1 MIKGKGKEVES
12 LRKRLVVFD
21 LDGTLAPIGQGMSQE
36 NIDLLKKISEK
47 GMKIAICSGKPTYY
61 LCGFV
66 RQMGIPDMI
75 LLGENGAVIQF
86 GINLPPQIYCTLPY
100 ERSVKSAL
108 RQIEEDIGDM
118 LPDIWFQPNSVGVTP
133 FPRNEEE
140 FQKIEDYMKEH
151 EELLEGIETFRHVDS
166 VDFVPS
172 GLTKYDGLQKL
183 TQMTGIMAD
192 EMIAVGDGVKDA
204 PMFRYAGLS
213 LGIQLPEEDMAD
225 RNFASITESMEYI
238 LSLLQEQKE

>member
-1 MIKGKGKEVES
+1 
-12 LRKRLVVFD
+12 
-21 LDGTLAPIGQGMSQE
+21 
-36 NIDLLKKISEK
+36 
-47 GMKIAICSGKPTYY
+47 MKTA
-61 LCGFV
+61 
-66 RQMGIPDMI
+66 GI
-75 LLGENGAVIQF
+75 
-86 GINLPPQIYCTLPY
+86 
-100 ERSVKSAL
+100 
-108 RQIEEDIGDM
+108 
-118 LPDIWFQPNSVGVTP
+118 
-133 FPRNEEE
+133 
-140 FQKIEDYMKEH
+140 YMKEH

-238 LSLLQEQKE
+238 LSLLQEQKEETGFPD

>member
-1 MIKGKGKEVES
+1 M
-12 LRKRLVVFD
+12 RKRLVVFD

-36 NIDLLKKISEK
+36 NIDLLNKISDR
-47 GMKIAICSGKPTYY
+47 GMKIAICSGKPAYY

-66 RQMGIPDMI
+66 RQLGIHDMI

-118 LPDIWFQPNSVGVTP
+118 IPDIWFQPNSVGVTP

-140 FQKIEDYMKEH
+140 FRKIEDYVEDHEDLMK
-151 EELLEGIETFRHVDS
+151 GIETFRHSDS
-166 VDFVPS
+166 IDFVPS

-192 EMIAVGDGVKDA
+192 EMIAVGDGVNDT
-204 PMFRYAGLS
+204 PMFSYAGLS
-213 LGIQLPEEDMAD
+213 LGIGLSDQELVDK
-225 RNFASITESMEYI
+225 NFASVTESLEYI
-238 LSLLQEQKE
+238 LSMLEEKEESGRE

>member
-1 MIKGKGKEVES
+1 M
-12 LRKRLVVFD
+12 RKRLVVFD
-21 LDGTLAPIGQGMSQE
+21 LDGTLAPVGQSMSQE
-36 NIDLLKKISEK
+36 NVQLLNKISDR

-66 RQMGIPDMI
+66 RQMGMPDMI

-86 GINLPPQIYCTLPY
+86 GVNLPPQIYCTLPY

-108 RQIEEDIGDM
+108 RQIEEDIGEM
-118 LPDIWFQPNSVGVTP
+118 IPDIWFQPNSVGVTP

-140 FQKIEDYMKEH
+140 FRKIEKYMKEH
-151 EELLEGIETFRHVDS
+151 EELLEGIETFRHSDS

-183 TQMTGIMAD
+183 TQMTGIMAE
-192 EMIAVGDGVKDA
+192 EMIAVGDGINDA

-213 LGIQLPEEDMAD
+213 LGIQLPDEDMID
-225 RNFASITESMEYI
+225 QNFDSVTESLEYI
-238 LSLLQEQKE
+238 LSMLEEEG